1 AVISSLF
8 DHRILLVKV
17 GVKRSGGGH
26 FLVRCEGACQ
36 YFFGFF
42 LFLTADLK
50 LAPFP
55 TDSCAPAHLK
65 LVRFPARSPLPSR
78 LYLLC
83 RFSQK
88 LHSTSPF
95 AHLCRAPPVGSVR
108 SPLPFAALPSI
119 SLFPSARFTDDSEVK
134 DQPSCNNAVTILA
147 HAIRQDRSAP
157 PADRPKATKESCTI
171 SVRAC
176 SGGLLAHETHE

>member
-78 LYLLC
+78 FCLLC
-83 RFSQK
+83 RFSQT
-88 LHSTSPF
+88 LHSTF
-95 AHLCRAPPVGSVR
+95 SV
-108 SPLPFAALPSI
+108 FPSI
-119 SLFPSARFTDDSEVK
+119 SLASPRLGSLAATSQPMPVRLGPCLYRFVQLRLYEV
-134 DQPSCNNAVTILA
+134 
-147 HAIRQDRSAP
+147 RM
-157 PADRPKATKESCTI
+157 ATAGVGELR
-171 SVRAC
+171 VNE
-176 SGGLLAHETHE
+176 GQF